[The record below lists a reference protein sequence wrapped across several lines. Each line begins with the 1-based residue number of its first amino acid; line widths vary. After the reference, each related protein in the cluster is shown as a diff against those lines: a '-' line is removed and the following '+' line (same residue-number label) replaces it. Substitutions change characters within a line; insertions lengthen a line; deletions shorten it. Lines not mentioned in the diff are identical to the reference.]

1 MRRLLTLLAATT
13 FCAATAFPAFAAG
26 HNLVIASGNSG
37 GTYYYIGAGMA
48 KLLSQKL
55 PDVEV
60 TTEATTGSP
69 VENGTFTSQSVETMG
84 IFTLDG
90 AYAAKEGDKSK
101 GFRKPLTNLGMIQAG
116 HDLLL
121 YWITKES
128 SGIKSLAD
136 AKGKRIGLPSVGN
149 TAYFQA
155 LALLE
160 AYGLKK
166 GDYKG
171 IPMTYAEQGDG
182 LKDGNIDIM
191 CAGGGIPQAAALDV
205 TTTHDCVF
213 LSIDDDKIADLKEKY
228 PYWWVSDIPANVY
241 RNQDKP
247 VRVFT
252 SKVCLFAN
260 TDMDVE
266 LAYQITKAL
275 AESTKELAEIHAE
288 GSKWSAENTKPLF
301 EEQVVPFH
309 PGATKYYNELWKK

>member
-1 MRRLLTLLAATT
+1 MKQLATLVSAFMLLAGSALP
-13 FCAATAFPAFAAG
+13 AAADGA
-26 HNLVIASGNSG
+26 NLVIASGNSG

-55 PDVEV
+55 PGVEV

-69 VENGTFTSQSVETMG
+69 VENGTFTSQSVETLG

-90 AYAAKEGDKSK
+90 AYAAEHGDKSK

-121 YWITKES
+121 YWIAKKD
-128 SGIKSLAD
+128 SGITSLAD

-160 AYGLKK
+160 AYGLHK

-171 IPMTYAEQGDG
+171 IPMTYAEQGDA

-213 LSIDDDKIADLKEKY
+213 LSIDEDKIAALKEKH
-228 PYWWVSDIPANVY
+228 PYWWVSEIPANVY
-241 RNQDKP
+241 RGQSKP
-247 VRVFT
+247 VQVIT
-252 SKVCLFAN
+252 AKVCLFAN
-260 TDMDVE
+260 TNMDAG
-266 LAYQITKAL
+266 LAYKITKAL
-275 AESTKELAEIHAE
+275 DESTGELSKIHAE
-288 GSKWSAENTKPLF
+288 GAKWSSANTKTLF
-301 EEQVVPFH
+301 EHQVVPFH
-309 PGATKYYNELWKK
+309 PGAAKYYNELWKK

>member
-1 MRRLLTLLAATT
+1 MAASPQPGSRDGYFALARPRRRRR
-13 FCAATAFPAFAAG
+13 
-26 HNLVIASGNSG
+26 
-37 GTYYYIGAGMA
+37 A

-55 PDVEV
+55 EGVEV

-69 VENGTFTSQSVETMG
+69 VENGSFTSQSVETLG

-121 YWITKES
+121 YWIAKKD
-128 SGIKSLAD
+128 SGITSLAD

-155 LALLE
+155 LAILE

-213 LSIDDDKIADLKEKY
+213 LSIDEDKIAGLKEKF
-228 PYWWVSDIPANVY
+228 PYWWVSEIPANVY
-241 RNQDKP
+241 RDQDKP

-260 TDMDVE
+260 TDMDVD
-266 LAYQITKAL
+266 LAYRITKAL
-275 AESTKELAEIHAE
+275 DESTKDLAEIHAE
-288 GSKWSAENTKPLF
+288 GNKWSSANTRPLF
-301 EEQVVPFH
+301 ENPVVPFH
-309 PGATKYYNELWKK
+309 PGAIKYYNELWKK

>member
-1 MRRLLTLLAATT
+1 MKRIGILLSAILITLA
-13 FCAATAFPAFAAG
+13 FAATAMAAT

-48 KLLSQKL
+48 KLISEKL
-55 PDVEV
+55 PDVEM

-69 VENGTFTSQSVETMG
+69 VENGSFTSQSVETLG

-90 AYAAKEGDKSK
+90 AYAARQGDKSK
-101 GFRKPLTNLGMIQAG
+101 GFRKPLTNLGMIMAG

-121 YWITKES
+121 YWITLDPS
-128 SGIKSLAD
+128 IKTLAD
-136 AKGKRIGLPSVGN
+136 ARGKRIGLPSVGN

-166 GDYKG
+166 DDYKG

-191 CAGGGIPQAAALDV
+191 CAGGGVPQAAALDV
-205 TTTHDCVF
+205 STTHNAIF
-213 LSIDDDKIADLKEKY
+213 LSIGEDKIAELAKKY
-228 PYWWVSDIPANVY
+228 PYWWMSDIPAGVY

-247 VRVFT
+247 IRVFT
-252 SKVCLFAN
+252 SKVCIFAN
-260 TDMDVE
+260 MDMDKE
-266 LAYQITKAL
+266 LAYRLTKAL
-275 AESTKELAEIHAE
+275 AESTKELSEIHAE
-288 GSKWSAENTKPLF
+288 GRNWSAENTKPLW
-301 EEQVVPFH
+301 ENPVVPLH
-309 PGATKYYNELWKK
+309 PGAVQYYNELWKK